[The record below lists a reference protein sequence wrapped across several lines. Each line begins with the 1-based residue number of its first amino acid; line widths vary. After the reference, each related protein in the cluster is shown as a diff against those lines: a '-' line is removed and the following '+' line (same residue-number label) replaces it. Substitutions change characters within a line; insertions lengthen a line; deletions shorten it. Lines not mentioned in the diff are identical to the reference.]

1 MPINIPV
8 HLPAKQILE
17 SENIF
22 VMDETRAFKQDIR
35 PLNIV
40 ILNLMPKK
48 IQTETQLLRMLGNSP
63 LQVYFTFLIPSTHT
77 PKNTSRE
84 HLDEFYTTFE
94 SIRHKK
100 FDGMI
105 ITGAPIEHLP
115 FEEVSYWKELQD
127 ILDWSKTNVTST
139 LHICWGAQAGLY
151 HHYGIEKIKL
161 PEKKFGVFEHIVK
174 EKKERLVRGFDEVY
188 YVPHSRHT
196 DINTEQLKN
205 TPNLKVLSMSEEAG
219 VCLIV
224 SDDDKQVFLTG
235 HPEYD
240 TDTLMQEYERDLLK
254 HDTVQKPVHYFI

>member
-84 HLDEFYTTFE
+84 HLDEFYTTFD

-105 ITGAPIEHLP
+105 ITGAPIEHLA

-161 PEKKFGVFEHIVK
+161 PEKN
-174 EKKERLVRGFDEVY
+174 
-188 YVPHSRHT
+188 S
-196 DINTEQLKN
+196 
-205 TPNLKVLSMSEEAG
+205 
-219 VCLIV
+219 
-224 SDDDKQVFLTG
+224 VFLSILSKRKKK
-235 HPEYD
+235 D
-240 TDTLMQEYERDLLK
+240 
-254 HDTVQKPVHYFI
+254 

>member
-1 MPINIPV
+1 
-8 HLPAKQILE
+8 
-17 SENIF
+17 
-22 VMDETRAFKQDIR
+22 
-35 PLNIV
+35 
-40 ILNLMPKK
+40 
-48 IQTETQLLRMLGNSP
+48 MLGNSP

-151 HHYGIEKIKL
+151 HHYGIEKSSFPRKN
-161 PEKKFGVFEHIVK
+161 
-174 EKKERLVRGFDEVY
+174 LVY
-188 YVPHSRHT
+188 
-196 DINTEQLKN
+196 
-205 TPNLKVLSMSEEAG
+205 LSI
-219 VCLIV
+219 L
-224 SDDDKQVFLTG
+224 
-235 HPEYD
+235 
-240 TDTLMQEYERDLLK
+240 
-254 HDTVQKPVHYFI
+254 